1 MSQNPIPSAD
11 PHPEFPFS
19 VPFVVRLWVR
29 LADEGA
35 HPSLTLRALKEA
47 PLSEPGAG
55 ATGRPH
61 MRAPISWHEKRQT
74 PEPEGDE
81 V

>member
-35 HPSLTLRALKEA
+35 HPSLTLRASESSA
-47 PLSEPGAG
+47 PVGARSG
-55 ATGRPH
+55 SDG
-61 MRAPISWHEKRQT
+61 
-74 PEPEGDE
+74 
-81 V
+81 